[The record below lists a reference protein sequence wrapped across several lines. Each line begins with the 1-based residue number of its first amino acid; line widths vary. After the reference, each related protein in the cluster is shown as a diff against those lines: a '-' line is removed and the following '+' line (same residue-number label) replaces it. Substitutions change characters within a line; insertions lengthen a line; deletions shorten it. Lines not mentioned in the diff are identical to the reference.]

1 MIVYLIG
8 FIFTILLVYISEYKV
23 KSKKSKTV
31 LRVIAVLPL
40 LIISAIR
47 YNVGTDYDKR
57 YVQDYINL
65 SNGIDVPNLE
75 IGFKAIDYIC
85 LLFTKETFLLF
96 IVTSIIIL
104 SIIFEVIYKKS
115 TNKVLSIV
123 IFFFGGYFFGTLNL
137 VRQYIAVV
145 LIMLGYQFLT
155 SENKKKAYIG
165 FIICAILA
173 FLMHSSS
180 IICFAILFF
189 NKKNLVSIKWVIPVS
204 IFVLIL
210 NQNIMK
216 ILTPIIENTRFN
228 VYLIGKFAGGEL
240 SLLTI
245 IENFAVYIFMYSIY
259 YYYKKNNK
267 NIEKEGITYLNIQGL
282 ALLCTVAGVIH
293 MQFLRIAI
301 YFWIFQILSIP
312 YYLEY
317 VPYEKIADLIETKF
331 NKKISINTVK
341 NAVYSLVIIGFIAIF
356 IYTNVLNN
364 DNGVIPYQTI
374 FSKGF
379 KIK

>member
-8 FIFTILLVYISEYKV
+8 FILTIILLYISEYKV
-23 KSKKSKTV
+23 KSERKKFV

-47 YNVGTDYDKR
+47 YNVGTDYNKR

-65 SNGIDVPNLE
+65 GNGFDVTNLE
-75 IGFKAIDYIC
+75 IGFKIIDYIC
-85 LLFTKETFLLF
+85 LLFTKDAILLF

-115 TNKVLSIV
+115 TNKILSIV

-137 VRQYIAVV
+137 VRQYLSVALV
-145 LIMLGYQFLT
+145 MLGFQFFT
-155 SENKKKAYIG
+155 ADNKKKKYIG

-180 IICFAILFF
+180 IICFAILLFD
-189 NKKNLVSIKWVIPVS
+189 KKNLVNVKWIIPVS
-204 IFVLIL
+204 TFILIF
-210 NQNIMK
+210 NQEIMK
-216 ILTPIIENTRFN
+216 IFTPIIENTRFN
-228 VYLIGKFAGGEL
+228 VYLIGKFAGGEF
-240 SLLTI
+240 SLLTM
-245 IENFAVYIFMYSIY
+245 IENFAVFIFMYLIY
-259 YYYKKNNK
+259 YYNKKNGRIFK
-267 NIEKEGITYLNIQGL
+267 KEGIIYLNIQGV

-301 YFWIFQILSIP
+301 YFSVFQILAIP
-312 YYLEY
+312 YYLEN
-317 VPYEKIADLIETKF
+317 VPYKKIADLIEKKF
-331 NKKISINTVK
+331 KKKIQMKNVK
-341 NAVYSLVIIGFIAIF
+341 NIVYNLIVISFIAIF
-356 IYTNVLNN
+356 IYKNVLNN
-364 DNGVIPYQTI
+364 DNGVVPYQII

-379 KIK
+379 KIR

>member
-1 MIVYLIG
+1 
-8 FIFTILLVYISEYKV
+8 
-23 KSKKSKTV
+23 
-31 LRVIAVLPL
+31 
-40 LIISAIR
+40 
-47 YNVGTDYDKR
+47 
-57 YVQDYINL
+57 
-65 SNGIDVPNLE
+65 
-75 IGFKAIDYIC
+75 
-85 LLFTKETFLLF
+85 
-96 IVTSIIIL
+96 
-104 SIIFEVIYKKS
+104 
-115 TNKVLSIV
+115 
-123 IFFFGGYFFGTLNL
+123 
-137 VRQYIAVV
+137 
-145 LIMLGYQFLT
+145 
-155 SENKKKAYIG
+155 
-165 FIICAILA
+165 
-173 FLMHSSS
+173 
-180 IICFAILFF
+180 
-189 NKKNLVSIKWVIPVS
+189 
-204 IFVLIL
+204 
-210 NQNIMK
+210 MK

>member
-293 MQFLRIAI
+293 IQFLRIAI

>member
-312 YYLEY
+312 YYLKY

>member
-31 LRVIAVLPL
+31 LRVMAVLPL

-75 IGFKAIDYIC
+75 IGFKAIDYTC

-189 NKKNLVSIKWVIPVS
+189 NKKNLVSIKWIIPVS

-228 VYLIGKFAGGEL
+228 VYLIGKFAGGEI

-341 NAVYSLVIIGFIAIF
+341 IAVYSIVIIGFIAIF

>member
-65 SNGIDVPNLE
+65 SNGIDVSNLE

>member
-96 IVTSIIIL
+96 IVASIIIL
-104 SIIFEVIYKKS
+104 SIIFEVIYKKT

-317 VPYEKIADLIETKF
+317 VPYEKIAELIENKF
-331 NKKISINTVK
+331 KKKISIKNVK
-341 NAVYSLVIIGFIAIF
+341 IIVYSLVVIGFIAIF

-364 DNGVIPYQTI
+364 DNGVVPYQTI

>member
-1 MIVYLIG
+1 MILYLIG

>member
-8 FIFTILLVYISEYKV
+8 FIFTIMLVYISEYKV

-115 TNKVLSIV
+115 TNKILSII

-137 VRQYIAVV
+137 VRQYIAVALV
-145 LIMLGYQFLT
+145 MLGYQFFT

-341 NAVYSLVIIGFIAIF
+341 NAVYSIVIIGFIAIF

>member
-8 FIFTILLVYISEYKV
+8 FILTIILLYISEYKV
-23 KSKKSKTV
+23 KSEKEKIV

-40 LIISAIR
+40 LVISAIR
-47 YNVGTDYDKR
+47 YNVGTDYNKR

-65 SNGIDVPNLE
+65 SKGIDVTNLE

-96 IVTSIIIL
+96 IITSIIIL
-104 SIIFEVIYKKS
+104 SIVFEVIYKKS
-115 TNKVLSIV
+115 TNKILSII

-137 VRQYIAVV
+137 VRQYISAA
-145 LIMLGYQFLT
+145 LIMLGYQFFT
-155 SENKKKAYIG
+155 SDNKKKAYIG

-189 NKKNLVSIKWVIPVS
+189 NRKNLVSVKWVIPVS
-204 IFVLIL
+204 ILILIL

-216 ILTPIIENTRFN
+216 IFTPIIENTRFN

-245 IENFAVYIFMYSIY
+245 IENFAVYIFMYLIY
-259 YYYKKNNK
+259 YYNKKNGK
-267 NIEKEGITYLNIQGL
+267 QLGKEGITYLNIQGM

-301 YFWIFQILSIP
+301 YFSIFQILSIP
-312 YYLEY
+312 YYLEN
-317 VPYEKIADLIETKF
+317 VPYDRIADFIENKF
-331 NKKISINTVK
+331 KKKISIKNVK
-341 NAVYSLVIIGFIAIF
+341 TIIYCLIVISFIAIF

-364 DNGVIPYQTI
+364 DNGVVPYQTI

>member
-1 MIVYLIG
+1 MIIYLIG
-8 FIFTILLVYISEYKV
+8 FILTIILVYISEYKV
-23 KSKKSKTV
+23 KSERKKIV
-31 LRVIAVLPL
+31 LRVIAILPL
-40 LIISAIR
+40 LVISAIR

-65 SNGIDVPNLE
+65 SKGIDVTNLE
-75 IGFKAIDYIC
+75 IGFKIIDYIC

-115 TNKVLSIV
+115 TNKILSII

-137 VRQYIAVV
+137 VRQYISAA
-145 LIMLGYQFLT
+145 LIMLGYQFFT
-155 SENKKKAYIG
+155 SDNKKKIYTG
-165 FIICAILA
+165 FVICAILA

-180 IICFAILFF
+180 IICFAILLF
-189 NKKNLVSIKWVIPVS
+189 NRKNLVSVKWVIPVG
-204 IFVLIL
+204 ILILIL

-216 ILTPIIENTRFN
+216 IFTPIIENTRFN

-245 IENFAVYIFMYSIY
+245 IENFAVYIFMYLIY
-259 YYYKKNNK
+259 YYNK
-267 NIEKEGITYLNIQGL
+267 RNGKILEKEGITYLNIQGL

-301 YFWIFQILSIP
+301 YFSIFQILSIP
-312 YYLEY
+312 YYLENM
-317 VPYEKIADLIETKF
+317 PYERIADLIENNFK
-331 NKKISINTVK
+331 KKIPLKNVK
-341 NAVYSLVIIGFIAIF
+341 TIVYSLIIISFIAIF

-364 DNGVIPYQTI
+364 DNGVVPYQTI